1 MDWQEA
7 AVAAIVGT
15 AVVSLYRHLRGIFAS
30 PKRGGGGSS
39 SCHGCGDECASEE
52 NGRPA
57 SPTRNA
63 APDLSGTIH

>member
-30 PKRGGGGSS
+30 PKRGGGAS

-52 NGRPA
+52 SGRPA
-57 SPTRNA
+57 APPRSVSAGPT
-63 APDLSGTIH
+63 GTIH